1 MFLPFKQLFLQIC
14 QSGSV
19 CKREL
24 NMFFLSY
31 SGYKLFFSI
40 LTLLTFY
47 TPLCNGI
54 SNVRNICWSVIMSKK
69 MFFGETSRVVTDRK
83 VPRYICSSVSWVI
96 EFLIGGR
103 VKIRQIFG

>member
-1 MFLPFKQLFLQIC
+1 
-14 QSGSV
+14 
-19 CKREL
+19 
-24 NMFFLSY
+24 
-31 SGYKLFFSI
+31 
-40 LTLLTFY
+40 
-47 TPLCNGI
+47 
-54 SNVRNICWSVIMSKK
+54 MSKK